1 MQYFLAREGPRSGDY
16 GQRSRGGE
24 DYEPVDDL
32 SSYYTS
38 ALESGG
44 PPGVV
49 GPAGVGGP
57 GSRRGR
63 PPVIRAADRM
73 RRQQN
78 PNDHY
83 DAHGEGEIMVEYDD
97 VYPEDQYDELD
108 PDQEPHHGHHHHQQ
122 DNFHITEVNGDYYEV
137 YEVYMT
143 FAVGKTANA

>member
-1 MQYFLAREGPRSGDY
+1 MDASAGQDMQYFLAREGPRSGDY

-49 GPAGVGGP
+49 GPAAGVGGP

-78 PNDHY
+78 PNDQY
-83 DAHGEGEIMVEYDD
+83 DAHGEGEIMVEYED
-97 VYPEDQYDELD
+97 YPEEQYELD
-108 PDQEPHHGHHHHQQ
+108 PKDPHHQQ
-122 DNFHITEVNGDYYEV
+122 DNF
-137 YEVYMT
+137 
-143 FAVGKTANA
+143 

>member
-1 MQYFLAREGPRSGDY
+1 MDPSVGPDMQYFLAREGPRSGDY

-57 GSRRGR
+57 SSHGGQ

-73 RRQQN
+73 RRQQT
-78 PNDHY
+78 PM
-83 DAHGEGEIMVEYDD
+83 ITMMLMVK
-97 VYPEDQYDELD
+97 V
-108 PDQEPHHGHHHHQQ
+108 
-122 DNFHITEVNGDYYEV
+122 
-137 YEVYMT
+137 
-143 FAVGKTANA
+143 KSW